1 MVKIEEVRVLSIQL
15 QDEDVDNFIS
25 IMTKLLMETKK
36 PGFRKYLT
44 DDESATLNEI
54 AEGIGLE
61 VKVTPTNIIAGTT
74 S

>member
-25 IMTKLLMETKK
+25 IMTKLLMEAKK

-44 DDESATLNEI
+44 NEESITLNEI

-61 VKVTPTNIIAGTT
+61 VNVTPTNITAGHT